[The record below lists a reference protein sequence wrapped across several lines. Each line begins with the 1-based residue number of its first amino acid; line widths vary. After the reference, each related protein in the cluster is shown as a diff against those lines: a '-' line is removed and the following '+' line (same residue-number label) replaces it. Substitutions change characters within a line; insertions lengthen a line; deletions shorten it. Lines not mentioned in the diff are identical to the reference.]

1 MSIYLVHLDQMRQ
14 AHSPLRCEIRIWS
27 FPNQI
32 KPTIILE
39 HLMSKVLKV
48 RKD

>member
-1 MSIYLVHLDQMRQ
+1 MSIYLVGQMRQ
-14 AHSPLRCEIRIWS
+14 AHSSLRREMRIWS

-32 KPTIILE
+32 KPTIILG

-48 RKD
+48 KKN